1 MFNLIGL
8 TIPLNNHISHIT
20 FFVLLFFSG
29 ILFSQDYDDSQIQAK
44 DVSIKLKVM
53 LCNRNC
59 PSYSISISGDGA
71 VKYVGER
78 SVSKMGSYTKQISQ
92 KDVAILMANIFNANF
107 FTRIDEST
115 DCFTQIKPSGH
126 GTYEEMNICYTSSHG
141 PFIDIEV
148 KFGNQQRKVN
158 LENLFSE
165 DYWILQQNIIKTSG
179 VSKWIKKK

>member
-1 MFNLIGL
+1 M
-8 TIPLNNHISHIT
+8 NNDISHIT
-20 FFVLLFFSG
+20 FFVWLLLSG
-29 ILFSQDYDDSQIQAK
+29 TLLSQDYDDSSILAK
-44 DVSIKLKVM
+44 DVSIKLKAM
-53 LCNRNC
+53 ICNRNC
-59 PSYSISISGDGA
+59 PSYSISINGDGA

-78 SVSKMGSYTKQISQ
+78 SVSKMGSHTKQIPK

-107 FTRIDEST
+107 FNRIDEST
-115 DCFTQIKPSGH
+115 DCFTKIKPSGH
-126 GTYEEMNICYTSSHG
+126 GTYEETNICYTSSHG